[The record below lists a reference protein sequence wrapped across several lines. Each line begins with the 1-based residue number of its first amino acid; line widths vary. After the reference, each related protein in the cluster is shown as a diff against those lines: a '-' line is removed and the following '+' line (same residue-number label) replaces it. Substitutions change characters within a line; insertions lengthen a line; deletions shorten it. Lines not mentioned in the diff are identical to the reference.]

1 MERKLA
7 SVQEVLSV
15 TPVTNAERLDSI
27 KVLGWNLVAKRGE
40 FNVGDRCC
48 YVECDSVLP
57 DQPVYEFMR
66 DRKFRVKTVRLR
78 GAISQGIAFPLALLG
93 LSTDLPVGTDVT
105 EQLGIKKFVH
115 PLELTT
121 GGDAVG
127 GFPHF
132 IPQTDETRIQ
142 SVPLVLDRWRG
153 HQFTTSEKLEG
164 CSMTVAW
171 NQQQHYVCGR
181 TQQLADK
188 PNSLYWN
195 VVHRYEIDKRLAEVD
210 CGFVNI
216 AVQGE
221 IVGPKVQGNWYEL
234 AELDF
239 YVFNVFD
246 INNHRYLSDA
256 EARKATAMLG
266 LKHVPQKGTLT
277 IGSTTTVDSLVAN
290 VSGMRSALNPNKLV
304 EGIVV
309 RPLVENTDIELGRLS
324 FKIINPE
331 YLLAT
336 GN

>member
-7 SVQEVLSV
+7 SIQQVVDVQLH
-15 TPVTNAERLDSI
+15 PNAERLDII

-40 FNVGDRCC
+40 FKPGDKCC
-48 YVECDSVLP
+48 YVECDAVLP
-57 DQPVYEFMR
+57 DQPQFEFMR

-78 GAISQGIAFPLALLG
+78 GAISQGIAFPLQFLELPA
-93 LSTDLPVGTDVT
+93 DLPVGADVT
-105 EQLGIKKFVH
+105 ERLGVKKFVH

-153 HQFTTSEKLEG
+153 QQFTTTEKLEG

-171 NQQQHYVCGR
+171 NDAKHYVCGR

-195 VVHRYEIDKRLAEVD
+195 VVHKLKIDERLASVNV
-210 CGFVNI
+210 GFTNI

-221 IVGPKVQGNWYEL
+221 VVGPKVQGNWYEL

-239 YVFNVFD
+239 YIFNVFD
-246 INNHRYLSDA
+246 VSNHRYLPYEES
-256 EARKATAMLG
+256 RKAAKMLG
-266 LKHVPQKGTLT
+266 LKHVPFRGFLT
-277 IGSTTTVDSLVAN
+277 IEADTTVDSLVAG
-290 VSGMRSALNPNKLV
+290 VSGMKSILNPNKLI
-304 EGIVV
+304 EGLVV
-309 RPLVENTDIELGRLS
+309 RPLVETVDLELGRLS
-324 FKIINPE
+324 FKVINPE